1 MSIPIL
7 EIHINIWSSYSSY
20 RRSSFLAPL
29 QRTNQFTSPSFP
41 HLPDGLLLCLSGG
54 GLRRPPT
61 APRRPTS
68 ALLGLLTCYSSPMG
82 SLTSELGGRRDS
94 GVARGSGL
102 GRAWLRRGSGR
113 QASRGRR
120 RKTRAQ
126 CLGRGERDR

>member
-29 QRTNQFTSPSFP
+29 QRTNQFTSPTFP
-41 HLPDGLLLCLSGG
+41 HLPDNGG
-54 GLRRPPT
+54 GLGRPPT
-61 APRRPTS
+61 ALRSPTS

-94 GVARGSGL
+94 GVARGGGL